1 MSRSLQR
8 TLEFMKSHAIIGGM
22 NPRRRVRC
30 ALACFATA
38 VIAILIA
45 NPAAG
50 KAAGDPRLVPWVD
63 AVSRWGCRTGGEA
76 IFHALAAAAHRLPQ
90 GSLKAALTDLRC
102 DGNAPFAAAARDQLL
117 ANLEREAGDL
127 TGAKARIESQG
138 YLLHWHLVLPE
149 RLAGTELVGDPGGGW
164 VSPADHAHFS
174 GVEPVV
180 LETTINVHRP
190 GQILILTGGN
200 GVAAIRAGE
209 AEVRPPRRDR
219 SLLDQASL
227 CATLPAGPVTLR
239 IELHPDRAARSFA
252 VRLASPDGRAQ
263 PTAAPLRSRLGTV
276 GTACVPGPVERWE
289 SLLVS
294 NDAALPEN
302 AVAGLWLLTRIGAIT
317 RPASTLLDRLQPVS
331 WLEMDLLSTVLKG
344 QRHLWEAMCDRF
356 PGCAESWQAE
366 VLQAEM
372 EFSRGQTYR
381 PLLRILRIKDRI
393 SEHMEDVEGA
403 GLSARGRLLNVDLNH
418 GLGLICRARGLMGA
432 PAEHWSPD
440 HLDAW
445 VNLAISAGAREEA
458 VMVLLAD
465 HRRRPGAREI
475 GSLLGT
481 LLTDAG
487 RLDEAAA
494 IWETMAGLHPADPD
508 MVLEQAQ
515 ALLRLGRLDAA
526 LVLLKA
532 LEAWVGKNARVLEQ
546 HGRILARAGRA
557 GEAADVWRRALALEP
572 QNPDL
577 QGLLRRLDPVERRW
591 MTTRRSLPWALARTG
606 TKGTAGYA
614 VEGLAD
620 IRLVTIHDNG
630 LLSIRRQQIL
640 RVAEP
645 GPTASLT
652 LSTVYDP
659 HTEDFSTLA
668 AVVLR
673 STGEILQ
680 ALDGDDLSLSQE
692 EFNLHYDLR
701 QRQRDFSRLEA
712 GDVVVWETR
721 LDQFRGARGGVSL
734 VRPLQEAFPKRIVE
748 ITLAAPQSLE
758 LHAEIRMAGDEHV
771 SAPTQRRDG
780 ETALVQWRLEDLP
793 GIHPRPFPP
802 PLAERSAYLMVS
814 TMHGWRHV
822 SEWYNGLLEQQVVE
836 TMEMQALVAQQAG
849 AAEGPLAGL
858 ARFVADQV
866 RYVGL
871 EFGVNAYVPYPT
883 ARVFERRYGDCK
895 DKSLLMVTLLRIL
908 GIKAHLALVRT
919 FPYGAIPDPPPSI
932 SLFDHAIVRVPS
944 ADLWFD
950 PTARYLGTGS
960 LPWQDQ
966 GAQVLVLDDTP
977 ALEMIPVAQAFE
989 NRTDV
994 RLVIQD
1000 DDTGGLRI
1008 SGVVRFSGALARSNY
1023 EVVQDP
1029 TEWEARVERFLSG
1042 LLPGFHLLDAPWE
1055 TREGAPPLL
1064 RVEVDGALELTEKNL
1079 VALNGLRFQPRL
1091 ASLPRRDEDLL
1102 LRYPFEEHVVLQLDG
1117 ENLAFVGPAEAD
1129 GEGPGCRWSLRTDP
1143 RRVEVEVSIHQRRI
1157 AASDYSA
1164 FRTCLGGLD
1173 IALAQV
1179 RGQVR
1184 PEEVAR

>member
-1 MSRSLQR
+1 MGWRV
-8 TLEFMKSHAIIGGM
+8 IIGSMGLHHLTRLLAACVVFFIVLGPM
-22 NPRRRVRC
+22 TVR
-30 ALACFATA
+30 
-38 VIAILIA
+38 
-45 NPAAG
+45 G
-50 KAAGDPRLVPWVD
+50 GSDPRLVPWVD
-63 AVSRWGCRTGGEA
+63 AISRWGCRAGGEA
-76 IFHALAAAAHRLPQ
+76 VFHALAAAAHQLPQ
-90 GSLKAALTDLRC
+90 ESLRAALTDLRC
-102 DGNAPFAAAARDQLL
+102 DGDAPFAAAARDQLL
-117 ANLEREAGDL
+117 ATLEREAGDL
-127 TGAKARIESQG
+127 TGAKARIEGQG
-138 YLLHWHLVLPE
+138 YLLHWRLVLPE

-190 GQILILTGGN
+190 GQILILAGGN
-200 GVAAIRAGE
+200 GVAAISAGE
-209 AEVRPPRRDR
+209 AEVRPPLRDR
-219 SLLDQASL
+219 SLLDQTSL
-227 CATLPAGPVTLR
+227 CATLPAGSVTLR

-276 GTACVPGPVERWE
+276 GTACVPGPVERWQ
-289 SLLVS
+289 SLLVPGE
-294 NDAALPEN
+294 AALPES
-302 AVAGLWLLTRIGAIT
+302 AIAGLWLLTRVGAIT
-317 RPASTLLDRLQPVS
+317 RPAGALLDRLQPVS
-331 WLEMDLLSTVLKG
+331 WLEMDLLSTVLKD
-344 QRHLWEAMCDRF
+344 QRHLWEAICDRF
-356 PGCAESWQAE
+356 PGCAEAWQAE
-366 VLQAEM
+366 VLRAEM

-381 PLLRILRIKDRI
+381 PLLRIRGIEDRM
-393 SEHMEDVEGA
+393 SERMEDGGGA
-403 GLSARGRLLNVDLNH
+403 GLLARGQLLKADLNH
-418 GLGLICRARGLMGA
+418 GLGLICRARGLLGA
-432 PAEHWSPD
+432 PTKRWSPD

-458 VMVLLAD
+458 VKILLAD
-465 HRRRPGAREI
+465 HRSRPGAREI

-494 IWETMAGLHPADPD
+494 IWETMAGLHPTDPD

-526 LVLLKA
+526 LDLLKI
-532 LEAWVGKNARVLEQ
+532 LEARVGKNARVLEQ
-546 HGRILARAGRA
+546 QGRVLARVGRA

-572 QNPDL
+572 QNPDI
-577 QGLLRRLDPVERRW
+577 QGLLRRLDPVESHW
-591 MTTRRSLPWALARTG
+591 ATTRRSLSWALVRTG
-606 TKGTAGYA
+606 VEGTAGYA

-620 IRLVTIHDNG
+620 ISLVTIHDNG

-645 GPTASLT
+645 GPAASLT
-652 LSTVYDP
+652 LAAVYDP
-659 HTEDFSTLA
+659 HTEDFSTLT

-673 STGEILQ
+673 NTGEVLQ

-734 VRPLQEAFPKRIVE
+734 VRPLQEAFPKRVVE
-748 ITLAAPQSLE
+748 ITLAAPRSLE
-758 LHAEIRMAGDEHV
+758 LHAEIRMAGDLRAP
-771 SAPTQRRDG
+771 APTQHQDG
-780 ETALVQWRLEDLP
+780 DTALVRWRVENLP

-802 PLAERSAYLMVS
+802 PLAERSAHLVVS
-814 TMHGWRHV
+814 TMNGWRHL
-822 SEWYNGLLEQQVVE
+822 SEWYQRLLEQQVVE
-836 TMEMQALVAQQAG
+836 TVEMQALIAQAAG
-849 AAEGPLAGL
+849 AAEDPLAGL
-858 ARFVADQV
+858 ARYVADQI

-908 GIKAHLALVRT
+908 GIEAHMALVRT

-950 PTARYLGTGS
+950 PTARYLGTGG

-977 ALEMIPVAQAFE
+977 VLELIPVAPASE

-1000 DDTGGLRI
+1000 DGAGGLRI
-1008 SGVVRFSGALARSNY
+1008 SGAARFTGAVARSNF
-1023 EVVQDP
+1023 EVAQEP

-1055 TREGAPPLL
+1055 ASEDAPPLL
-1064 RVEVDGALELTEKNL
+1064 RVEVDGALELTDGDL
-1079 VALNGLRFQPRL
+1079 AVLSGLRFQPRL

-1102 LRYPFEEHVVLQLDG
+1102 LRYPFEERVVLQLDG
-1117 ENLAFVGPAEAD
+1117 GNLAFVGPTEAD
-1129 GEGPGCRWSLRTDP
+1129 GEGPGCRWRLRTDP
-1143 RRVEVEVSIHQRRI
+1143 GRLEMEVSIHQRRI
-1157 AASDYSA
+1157 SASDYSA

-1173 IALAQV
+1173 IALARV
-1179 RGQVR
+1179 RAKR
-1184 PEEVAR
+1184 